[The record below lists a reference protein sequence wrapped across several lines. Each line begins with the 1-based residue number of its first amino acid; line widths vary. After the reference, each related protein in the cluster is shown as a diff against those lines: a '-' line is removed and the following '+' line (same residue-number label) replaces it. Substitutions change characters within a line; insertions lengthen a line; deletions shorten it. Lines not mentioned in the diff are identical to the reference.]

1 MLYDRDERFRKK
13 VESEIEDIK
22 GEGVLFVF
30 DGFDEFPAKFR
41 QKSLVMDIIN
51 DRWHLPDATVLVT
64 SRPSSSAELQIPLNM
79 NPSKH
84 IEVIGFSSKEIFKYA
99 YERLAGVTS
108 ATCNIYSF
116 LGYLNINPVVMGMLY
131 VPLNCAIVVELYIE
145 SHLLG
150 RPAPRT
156 QTELYTELALCL
168 MSRHLNEI
176 GHPLAGNL
184 PDKLE
189 DLRNETAIYDEL
201 LQIGKLAYDR
211 RLSDEIVF
219 KEIPE
224 GCSGL
229 GLLVKHRTLFLRRQE
244 KKINFFH
251 LTLQEYMSAFYISQ
265 LNATDQR
272 KKLEESLEKMELV
285 WIFVAGLTKIE
296 SIGWDEFITFV
307 KNSNF
312 ENFTF
317 KNVDVGPYLINF
329 FYEAQDNQWCT
340 VFQNSTI
347 SYSTLMPTDYTLYAL
362 GYCVSTCDA
371 SWDIEVMMYNSFQKS
386 ISMLGLGLQSVN
398 NAGGFIERLDITGSE
413 VSRMFCLEY
422 NIILDLM
429 FIPRRILHNIK
440 ILGLCCCSIDQ
451 KGFDILAEIIPYMPN
466 LISLNIGNNK
476 GGVGSLVKLSKAL
489 FKHTKLQRLEVVNLI
504 IGDEDLEAL
513 ELLTLHHNIG
523 TLYNQNENQ
532 HIAFTLG

>member
-1 MLYDRDERFRKK
+1 
-13 VESEIEDIK
+13 
-22 GEGVLFVF
+22 
-30 DGFDEFPAKFR
+30 
-41 QKSLVMDIIN
+41 
-51 DRWHLPDATVLVT
+51 
-64 SRPSSSAELQIPLNM
+64 M

-84 IEVIGFSSKEIFKYA
+84 IEVIGFSSKEIYKYA

-108 ATCNIYSF
+108 ATCNFYSF

-150 RPAPRT
+150 RSAPRT

-176 GHPLAGNL
+176 DHLLAGNL

-211 RLSDEIVF
+211 RLSDEVVF

-229 GLLVKHRTLFLRRQE
+229 GLLVKHRTLFLRKQE
-244 KKINFFH
+244 ILFYFFH
-251 LTLQEYMSAFYISQ
+251 LTLQENMSAFYISQ

-272 KKLEESLEKMELV
+272 EKLEESLEKMGLV
-285 WIFVAGLTKIE
+285 WKFVAGLTKMK
-296 SIGWDEFITFV
+296 SIGWNEFITFV

-312 ENFTF
+312 GNFAF
-317 KNVDVGPYLINF
+317 KKVDVSPYLINF
-329 FYEAQDNQWCT
+329 FYEAQDNEWCKSS

-347 SYSTLMPTDYTLYAL
+347 SYSTLMPADYTLYAL

-371 SWDIEVMMYNSFQKS
+371 SWDIEVMMYNRFRKS
-386 ISMLGLGLQSVN
+386 ISMLRLGLQSVK
-398 NAGGFIERLDITGSE
+398 NAGVFIERLDI
-413 VSRMFCLEY
+413 
-422 NIILDLM
+422 
-429 FIPRRILHNIK
+429 
-440 ILGLCCCSIDQ
+440 
-451 KGFDILAEIIPYMPN
+451 
-466 LISLNIGNNK
+466 
-476 GGVGSLVKLSKAL
+476 SLVKLL
-489 FKHTKLQRLEVVNLI
+489 KHRKLRRLEIVQLK
-504 IGDEDLEAL
+504 IGDEDMEPL
-513 ELLTLHHNIG
+513 ELLTLHNTIAAC
-523 TLYNQNENQ
+523 LQ
-532 HIAFTLG
+532 H